1 MAPSS
6 TESLRHTIR
15 AGDVAQGRVWV
26 CLACTKPWV
35 QYAAQQN
42 IDCHDDPKVQL
53 SSVVFRERHTV
64 VRGENNGM
72 EDVYQERA
80 QIQVSLQ
87 GHGGKT
93 EALRINDGR
102 EMVGR
107 VMGGP

>member
-1 MAPSS
+1 
-6 TESLRHTIR
+6 
-15 AGDVAQGRVWV
+15 
-26 CLACTKPWV
+26 
-35 QYAAQQN
+35 
-42 IDCHDDPKVQL
+42 
-53 SSVVFRERHTV
+53 
-64 VRGENNGM
+64 M